1 MTNPDWKS
9 LADMPRSQAIS
20 ATIGTSADLRLI
32 QYLQALPANQRWAR
46 FPMGTDE
53 AALRSVLRG
62 TAGAALVWAPAL
74 WALQAREQD
83 FAKLR
88 LIASAPLPVSTADVG
103 AALLSNEPFVR
114 NAVDQAIASLTTD
127 GTMEALL
134 KGSKF
139 PATPV
144 K

>member
-1 MTNPDWKS
+1 
-9 LADMPRSQAIS
+9 
-20 ATIGTSADLRLI
+20 
-32 QYLQALPANQRWAR
+32 
-46 FPMGTDE
+46 MGTDE

-62 TAGAALVWAPAL
+62 TAGAALIWAPAL
-74 WALQAREQD
+74 WALQAREQE

-88 LIASAPLPVSTADVG
+88 LIASTPLPVSTADVG

-114 NAVDQAIASLTTD
+114 NAVDRAIASLTAD